1 MSIPVLDYVLYLK
14 PKKRMKM
21 SEEFIQWI
29 LIPALLIPAGW
40 ITNKLVVRSK
50 YDE

>member
-1 MSIPVLDYVLYLK
+1 
-14 PKKRMKM
+14 M

-29 LIPALLIPAGW
+29 LIPILLIPVGW

-50 YDE
+50 CDE